1 MTMTGMFKLRV
12 WVAAA
17 TLSASCPPAISTAF
31 AQAEPTGPPVV
42 GIIAARKEPITQTEQ
57 FIGRIEAKQR
67 VDIVARVTAFI
78 EKRLFVEGTDVEEGT
93 LLYRL
98 EQGPFQAAVAA
109 QKAQIAQVEAQL
121 GNARLTTQ
129 RARTLLGGPAGQQS
143 TYDAALANELA
154 LEAQLQAAQAQLDT
168 AQINLGY
175 TEIRAPIAGQ
185 IGRTSLTIG
194 NVVGPSSGVLTT
206 IISQD
211 PMFVTFPVPVREAI
225 NLRARYGPTGGF
237 GAVLIRAQLP
247 DGRFY
252 DHTGKL
258 NFVNNTIATNTDT
271 ILLRGVLPNPPIFGQ
286 TRDSVTLREL
296 TDGEFVTVF
305 LEGVEPVEVVA
316 IPRAAVLADQRGSYV
331 YVIGQGNK
339 AEERRI
345 QLGQSSTTLAAVTSG
360 LKVGEQVIAEGLQ
373 RVRAGETV
381 LPKPAD
387 ALLQRMMRNS
397 AVNEDGAG
405 PAGRTAPAAS
415 VSPPT
420 GQAPT
425 GEASGAGPNASG
437 SPSRRR

>member
-17 TLSASCPPAISTAF
+17 TLSAAGPLAMSAAF
-31 AQAEPTGPPVV
+31 AQAGPVSAPIV
-42 GIIAARKEPITQTEQ
+42 GIIAAGKEPITQTEQ

-78 EKRLFVEGTDVEEGT
+78 EKRLFVEGTDVEVGT
-93 LLYRL
+93 LLYLL

-129 RARTLLGGPAGQQS
+129 RARILLGGPAGQQS
-143 TYDAALANELA
+143 TYDAALANERA

-185 IGRTSLTIG
+185 IGRTALTIG

-211 PMFVTFPVPVREAI
+211 PMFVTFPVPVRDAI

-237 GAVLIRAQLP
+237 SAVLIRAQLP

-258 NFVNNTIATNTDT
+258 DFVNNTIATNTDT
-271 ILLRGVLPNPPIFGQ
+271 ILLRGVLPNPPIFAH
-286 TRDSVTLREL
+286 TRTAATIREL

-316 IPRAAVLADQRGSYV
+316 IPRAAVLADQQGSYV
-331 YVIGQGNK
+331 YVIGPGNK

-381 LPKPAD
+381 SPRPAD
-387 ALLQRMMRNS
+387 ATLQKMMRNS
-397 AVNEDGAG
+397 AAKEGRAAIAGPTAPAG
-405 PAGRTAPAAS
+405 PAG
-415 VSPPT
+415 
-420 GQAPT
+420 
-425 GEASGAGPNASG
+425 G
-437 SPSRRR
+437 SPNSRR

>member
-17 TLSASCPPAISTAF
+17 TLSAACPPAISTAF
-31 AQAEPTGPPVV
+31 AQAGPTGPPVV
-42 GIIAARKEPITQTEQ
+42 GIVAARKEPITQTEQ

-78 EKRLFVEGTDVEEGT
+78 EKRLFVEGADVEEGT
-93 LLYRL
+93 LLYLL

-129 RARTLLGGPAGQQS
+129 RARILLGGPAGQQS
-143 TYDAALANELA
+143 TYDAALANERA

-194 NVVGPSSGVLTT
+194 NVVGPSSEVLTT

-258 NFVNNTIATNTDT
+258 DFVNNTIATNTDT
-271 ILLRGVLPNPPIFGQ
+271 ILLRGVLPNPPIFAQ
-286 TRDSVTLREL
+286 TRTSATIREL

-331 YVIGQGNK
+331 YVIGPENK

-360 LKVGEQVIAEGLQ
+360 LTVGEQVIAEGLQ

-381 LPKPAD
+381 SPRPAD
-387 ALLQRMMRNS
+387 ATLQKMMRNS
-397 AVNEDGAG
+397 AAKDGRAGIAG
-405 PAGRTAPAAS
+405 PTAPAGS
-415 VSPPT
+415 
-420 GQAPT
+420 
-425 GEASGAGPNASG
+425 AGG
-437 SPSRRR
+437 SPSSRR

>member
-1 MTMTGMFKLRV
+1 MTMTGMFTLRV

-17 TLSASCPPAISTAF
+17 TLSAACPPAISTAF

-78 EKRLFVEGTDVEEGT
+78 EKRLFVEGTDVEEGA
-93 LLYRL
+93 LLYLL
-98 EQGPFQAAVAA
+98 EQGPFQAVVAA

-121 GNARLTTQ
+121 ENARLTTQ

-143 TYDAALANELA
+143 TYDAALANERA
-154 LEAQLQAAQAQLDT
+154 LEAQLQGAQAQLDT

-194 NVVGPSSGVLTT
+194 NVVGPGSGVLTT

-252 DHTGKL
+252 DHTGTL
-258 NFVNNTIATNTDT
+258 DFVNNTIATNTDT

-286 TRDSVTLREL
+286 TRSLLTLREL

-331 YVIGQGNK
+331 YVIGPGNK

-381 LPKPAD
+381 SPKPAD
-387 ALLQRMMRNS
+387 AILQRMMRNS
-397 AVNEDGAG
+397 AVNADRAG
-405 PAGRTAPAAS
+405 PAAS
-415 VSPPT
+415 VSPPA

-425 GEASGAGPNASG
+425 GAASGAGPSASG